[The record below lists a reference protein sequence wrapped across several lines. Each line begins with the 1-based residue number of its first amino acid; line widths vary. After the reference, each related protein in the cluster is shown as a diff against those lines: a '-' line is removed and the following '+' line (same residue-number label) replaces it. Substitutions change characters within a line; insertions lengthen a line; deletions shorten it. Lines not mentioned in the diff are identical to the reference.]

1 MEYLQL
7 QLLSPSRPQPSSPP
21 PTSSP
26 QPSTPSTPSP
36 PPTSSTRTSVL
47 ISPGPWPSLPPSSLP
62 SLSWPPLPRSSP
74 PLSLSLPSPSLPL
87 SLWLPPSR
95 PQWSQLR
102 SFLLPV
108 SSTPRTSWASSA
120 SATRTSTP
128 PGPRLRTPSVTRGS
142 YQYVDANN
150 VVQT

>member
-7 QLLSPSRPQPSSPP
+7 QLLSPSRPQPSSPQ

-26 QPSTPSTPSP
+26 QPSIPSTPSP

-62 SLSWPPLPRSSP
+62 SLSWPPP
-74 PLSLSLPSPSLPL
+74 PSLSLPSPSPPLSPSLPRSLPL
-87 SLWLPPSR
+87 SLWLPPSQ

-102 SFLLPV
+102 SFLHPV

-128 PGPRLRTPSVTRGS
+128 PGPRLRTPSV
-142 YQYVDANN
+142 
-150 VVQT
+150 